1 MLISPAYAQAA
12 GGGGGGLLVQ
22 LLPIILIF
30 VVFYFLLIRPQQKRM
45 KEHRNMVA
53 NLRRGDR
60 IVTSGGLIGQVSK
73 VVNENEIQVEISD
86 DVRVR
91 VVRNN
96 VQEVLSKTEPAQG
109 EGGQK
114 QQAANEQGGAKG
126 MLGKLM
132 GGGGQAANQS
142 GGQSGKQ
149 SGNQSG
155 KQSGSSSSSGKASGS
170 SSGGSGKSSSGSG
183 QKKS

>member
-73 VVNENEIQVEISD
+73 VVNENEIQVEIAEE
-86 DVRVR
+86 VRVR

-142 GGQSGKQ
+142 GGQSD
-149 SGNQSG
+149 NQSG
-155 KQSGSSSSSGKASGS
+155 KQSGSSGSGGKASGS
-170 SSGGSGKSSSGSG
+170 SSGGSGKSSSGGG